1 MDYNHQSIELKWQNI
16 WSDRKSYTVN
26 IDHNKPKY
34 YVLEMLPYPSG
45 KLHMGHVRNYSIGDA
60 LARFKRANGYNVL
73 HPMGWDAFGLPA
85 ENAAI
90 ENDTHPAPWTIDNI
104 ATMRK
109 ELKSMGLSY
118 DWGREISTCIPE
130 YYKHE
135 QAIFIDFLENGIA
148 YQKESFVNWDPVD
161 NTVLAN
167 EQVVDG
173 RGWRSG
179 AIVEKKKLRQWFLRI
194 SDFAEELLPSNAGL
208 AKWPEAV
215 RSIQEKWIGKSQ
227 GVLIN
232 FSIEGREDFLEVFTT
247 RADTLFGA
255 SFIVIS
261 SHHPLVEKLT
271 KSEELKNFIS
281 ECEKI
286 GTAEEA
292 IEKAEKKGY
301 LTELRVINPFTKKS
315 LPLFIANYVLM
326 EYGTGAVFGCPAHD
340 ERDHQ
345 FATKYNLPILP
356 VVKAP
361 VEWDY
366 NLKAYNGDGIIF
378 NSEFLNGLSIG
389 EAKRISLQK
398 LLELNSGKKIT
409 SYRLRDWGISRQRYW
424 GCPIPIIYC
433 PSCGTVPV
441 KKSDLPVKL
450 PEDVKFFSSGNP
462 LALHPTWKY
471 TKCPKCGEDAQR
483 ETDTFDTFF
492 ESSWY
497 FMRYCSPNEE
507 NRFAN
512 DQDLN
517 YWLPV
522 DQYIGGIEHAAMHLL
537 YARFFTKAL
546 KKCSQLNL
554 DEPFDALLTQG
565 MILHAT
571 YKDKQGKWLYPEEA
585 KSLGNCEVGRVEK
598 MSKSK
603 KNTVSP
609 EEIIK
614 KYGSDT
620 ARFFVLSDSPPE
632 KDLEWTDNGVEGSYK
647 FLNRLW
653 KYISESKFLYNRDLS
668 FGAEQIKVRK
678 QVHKKLEYISNNYEI
693 MSFNVVIAGIRELV
707 NILFSV
713 EKSKENSA
721 LISETINIILK
732 VLFPLTPHICEEL
745 WHFLGNNDHL
755 DEVVWPRP
763 DQELLVDSEVVM
775 AVQVCGKLRAT
786 IEVSVTATK
795 EEIEQ
800 IALQLD
806 VIKKYISGNKI
817 KKIIIVPG
825 KIINIV
831 V

>member
-1 MDYNHQSIELKWQNI
+1 MDYDHQSIEHKWQNI
-16 WSDRKSYTVN
+16 WLERKAYCAV
-26 IDHNKPKY
+26 IDYSKPKY

-60 LARFKRANGYNVL
+60 LARFKRSKGYNVL
-73 HPMGWDAFGLPA
+73 HPMGWDSFGLPA

-90 ENDTHPAPWTIDNI
+90 ENKSHPGPWTIDNI
-104 ATMRK
+104 TIMRE
-109 ELKSMGLSY
+109 ELKSIGLSY
-118 DWGREISTCIPE
+118 DWNREVSTCSPE

-135 QAIFIDFLENGIA
+135 QAIFIDFLANGIA

-173 RGWRSG
+173 KGWRSG
-179 AIVEKKKLRQWFLRI
+179 AIVEKKKLRQWFLKI

-227 GVLIN
+227 GTLIN
-232 FSIEGREDFLEVFTT
+232 FQIDGKNEFLEVFTT

-255 SFIVIS
+255 SFIVVS
-261 SHHPLVEKLT
+261 PHHPLVEKLAQ
-271 KSEELKNFIS
+271 SEDLKNFIS
-281 ECEKI
+281 DCEKI

-301 LTELRVINPFTKKS
+301 LTELKIVNPFTKKL

-345 FATKYNLPILP
+345 FALKYNLPILP
-356 VVKAP
+356 VVKASSD
-361 VEWDY
+361 WDY
-366 NLKAYNGDGIIF
+366 NVKAYSGDGIIF
-378 NSEFLNGLSIG
+378 NSEFLDGLSIG
-389 EAKRISLQK
+389 EAKRSSLQK
-398 LLELNSGKKIT
+398 LLELNSGKKVT
-409 SYRLRDWGISRQRYW
+409 TYRLRDWGVSRQRYW

-441 KKSDLPVKL
+441 SKSDLPVKL
-450 PEDVKFFSSGNP
+450 PDDVEFLGSGNP
-462 LALHPTWKY
+462 LDLHPTWKY
-471 TKCPKCGEDAQR
+471 TKCPKCGEAAQR

-497 FMRYCSPNEE
+497 FMRYCSPNKEE
-507 NRFAN
+507 NFG
-512 DQDLN
+512 DYKDLD

-546 KKCSQLNL
+546 KKCDKIKL

-571 YKDKQGKWLYPEEA
+571 YKDGQGKWLYPEEA
-585 KSLGNCEVGRVEK
+585 KSLGDYVVGRVEK

-609 EEIIK
+609 KEIIK

-653 KYISESKFLYNRDLS
+653 KYVVESKSLYSNEIS
-668 FGAEQIKVRK
+668 FSQEQIKTRR
-678 QVHKKLEYISNNYEI
+678 QVHKKLEYITNNYES

-707 NILFSV
+707 NILFSI
-713 EKSKENSA
+713 EKNQENKA
-721 LISETINIILK
+721 IISETINIILK

-745 WHFLGNNDHL
+745 WHILGNKTEIDL
-755 DEVVWPRP
+755 TEWPEP
-763 DQELLVDSEVVM
+763 IKELLVDSEVTL

-786 IEVSVTATK
+786 IEVSVNALK
-795 EEIEQ
+795 EEIEAR
-800 IALQLD
+800 ALELD
-806 VIKKYISGNKI
+806 IIKKYTEGNEV